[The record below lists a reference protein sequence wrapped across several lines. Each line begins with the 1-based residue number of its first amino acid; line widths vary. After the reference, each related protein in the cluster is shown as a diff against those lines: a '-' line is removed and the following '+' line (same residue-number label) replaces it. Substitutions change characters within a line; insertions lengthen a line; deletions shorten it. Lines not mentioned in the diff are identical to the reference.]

1 MTHRARPVTTGIR
14 RRRAA
19 SPVGGNPN
27 EPFPGSGGGAAG
39 KARPRR
45 RPGVRTGGVQGDYS
59 GAAPASG
66 RKGGSRCEA
75 MICAAARF
83 PLYTGGVILRQFP
96 AAMTTGPFRRTA
108 AAHGR
113 VGEAMHDKRYGK
125 RQVKSV
131 LWLTSWPGTERLP
144 LFRGPYRRRE
154 GIRVGGLVPRPVPSG
169 ASRKA
174 RRCRKRRGAGSE
186 ERATVDEECR
196 HRIRAPGGERPKKRR
211 SSRRLPAVSSPCRR
225 RGPRPLPAGPRP

>member
-45 RPGVRTGGVQGDYS
+45 RPGVRTGGVKGDYS

-96 AAMTTGPFRRTA
+96 GGHDDRAFSENCRCARA
-108 AAHGR
+108 
-113 VGEAMHDKRYGK
+113 VGAAMHDKRYGK

-131 LWLTSWPGTERLP
+131 LWPTSWPGTERLP

-154 GIRVGGLVPRPVPSG
+154 RIRVGGLVPRPVPSG

-196 HRIRAPGGERPKKRR
+196 HRIRARGGERPKKRR
-211 SSRRLPAVSSPCRR
+211 SSRRLRAVSLPCRR
-225 RGPRPLPAGPRP
+225 RGPRPLPAGSRP